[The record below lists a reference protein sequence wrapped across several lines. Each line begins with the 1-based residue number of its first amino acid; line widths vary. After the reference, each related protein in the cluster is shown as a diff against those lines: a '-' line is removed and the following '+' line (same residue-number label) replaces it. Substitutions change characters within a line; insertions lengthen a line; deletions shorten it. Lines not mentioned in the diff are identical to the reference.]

1 MAPSA
6 SRSARDSQSFFSLSR
21 FIILQPRFLLIIPSL
36 TGLGKSHRVPR
47 STWFVPIGISIPHRN
62 MRKSPTPVLGPSH
75 VSIRNTFMPEKT
87 TLSLLTLEIDRIGT
101 KAVVRCRGMLVSG
114 VDEVLYITV
123 KQLIPDYKRIVLD
136 LTDLVRMDSMG
147 LGALVRLYVSAR
159 SAGCDL
165 QLKNLGKQVRHLLG
179 MTNLL
184 DVFAIIGEH
193 GVKIG

>member
-1 MAPSA
+1 
-6 SRSARDSQSFFSLSR
+6 
-21 FIILQPRFLLIIPSL
+21 
-36 TGLGKSHRVPR
+36 
-47 STWFVPIGISIPHRN
+47 
-62 MRKSPTPVLGPSH
+62 
-75 VSIRNTFMPEKT
+75 MPEKT

-101 KAVVRCRGMLVSG
+101 RAVVRCRGMLVSG
-114 VDEVLYITV
+114 VDDVLYVTV
-123 KQLIPDYKRIVLD
+123 KQLIPDYKRITLD
-136 LTDLVRMDSMG
+136 LTDLVRVDSMG

-184 DVFAIIGEH
+184 EVFAIVGEH